1 MSQLLRRGGLVLALV
16 VGIAAVS
23 VAAAY
28 PDSGPSPLESQLT
41 ASASQAE
48 EDEVVLPSRV
58 AAAIERS
65 QNAVDRTEARV
76 DDAQYAAALKSL
88 AALAV
93 DITRA
98 HKAGVQQMNAEPADP
113 EAETTPGPDSVI
125 AVLALEQAS
134 ITRLAGMFDRITNSN
149 VVSALDAA
157 LAAAG
162 NKRKAL
168 LNTVVGLD
176 PEGAGADYADGMADT
191 VDGYADEV
199 ANLTE
204 ALKVDQLSSAGRA
217 ALTRA
222 LARAN
227 AAAETVNAA
236 FGGGE

>member
-88 AALAV
+88 AAFAV

-98 HKAGVQQMNAEPADP
+98 HKAGVQQMNADP

>member
-16 VGIAAVS
+16 VGIAAVPI
-23 VAAAY
+23 AAA
-28 PDSGPSPLESQLT
+28 DSDSRPPGLESQLT

-58 AAAIERS
+58 AAAIERA
-65 QNAVDRTEARV
+65 QKAVETTEARI

-88 AALAV
+88 VAFPV

-98 HKAGVQQMNAEPADP
+98 HKAGMQQINAEPADP
-113 EAETTPGPDSVI
+113 EEETTPGPDAVV
-125 AVLALEQAS
+125 AVLALEQSS
-134 ITRLAGMFDRITNSN
+134 ITRLAGMFDRITDSN
-149 VVSALDAA
+149 VVNALDAA
-157 LAAAG
+157 LARAG
-162 NKRKAL
+162 NRRKAL
-168 LNTVVGLD
+168 LNRVVGLD

-191 VDGYADEV
+191 IDGYADEV

-204 ALKVDQLSSAGRA
+204 ALKIDQLSSAGRA

-227 AAAETVNAA
+227 AAAGTVNTA

>member
-1 MSQLLRRGGLVLALV
+1 MSQFLRRRGLVLALV
-16 VGIAAVS
+16 VGIAAVP
-23 VAAAY
+23 VAGADS
-28 PDSGPSPLESQLT
+28 DSGPTRLESQLT

-48 EDEVVLPSRV
+48 DEVVLPSRV
-58 AAAIERS
+58 GAAIERA
-65 QNAVDRTEARV
+65 QNAVERTEARI
-76 DDAQYAAALKSL
+76 DDGQYAASLKSL
-88 AALAV
+88 AAFAV
-93 DITRA
+93 DITGA
-98 HKAGVQQMNAEPADP
+98 HRAGVQQMNAEPADP
-113 EAETTPGPDSVI
+113 EAETTPGPDAVV

-134 ITRLAGMFDRITNSN
+134 ITRLSGMFDRIISSN
-149 VVSALDAA
+149 VVNALNAA

-168 LNTVVGLD
+168 LNRVVGLD

-204 ALKVDQLSSAGRA
+204 ALKIDQLSSAGRA

-222 LARAN
+222 LARAQ
-227 AAAETVNAA
+227 AAANAVNAA